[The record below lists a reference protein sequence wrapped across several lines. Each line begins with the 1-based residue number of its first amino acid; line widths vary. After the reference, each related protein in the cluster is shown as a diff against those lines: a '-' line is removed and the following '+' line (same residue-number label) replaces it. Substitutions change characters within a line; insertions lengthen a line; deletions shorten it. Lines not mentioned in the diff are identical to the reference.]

1 MGVPRTLAKGL
12 SKLKEAAEL
21 RKLGGTQAE
30 RMARAAEQGYDTS
43 KVWYHGTTQD
53 IARFDPA
60 KAKAEAG
67 AFFFTDN
74 TGLAAR
80 YAGSNP
86 GANIVPVYLKR
97 DMNLSGYPMPSDD
110 AIKAMSDD
118 EVGALIRDIDKWNE
132 SIIHKPT
139 YVENEMSRSSG
150 AGTIFRQLD
159 DPNYYSPLANTV
171 SDVAAV
177 TDPSAIRSVNADFN
191 PASRDSPN
199 LLAGIAGAMPY
210 AAGTAALLAGAT
222 GSQEAEAGPL
232 QSLGRAAPYLTSAAL
247 GGAAALQSGDAEAGK
262 LSAASDV
269 IEALVR
275 RAGDADIPEAA
286 YRGGHTAPINPDY
299 YAPLHDM
306 TQTYPDDIYS
316 AQGARYYGHGD
327 PQLDRESF
335 DVINRVRG
343 DENAPV
349 TMYRAVPGSA
359 PNEINPGDWVTPNL
373 EYARL
378 HGERWDDYKILKGE
392 TNAGRLRTEGNSPH
406 EFGYTGNATPA
417 LLGATAVGTGA
428 GMYAASDAEAGPL
441 DALGRAAP
449 YLATGALGAAMM
461 TPQDTQAYN
470 DYIRDEME
478 ARTAADRF
486 TQMRGSKAGYW
497 EARRQELLDMV
508 SGLGALAGEVADVAL
523 RSPTNQAIYGIAS
536 MNSDKIWHDA
546 DMPLRSLLA
555 GGGVIRDAAQG
566 QNLQTIGQ
574 NAQQIVNNPSDKTTY
589 RVGGA
594 VTDALSPYT
603 TPEAAAAA
611 GALVHGGIQIASPF

>member
-21 RKLGGTQAE
+21 RKLGGNQAE

-43 KVWYHGTTQD
+43 RVFYHGTGADVTE
-53 IARFDPA
+53 FDPLKMGKTDDGWFSKGFYFSPDA
-60 KAKAEAG
+60 KVA
-67 AFFFTDN
+67 N
-74 TGLAAR
+74 QYAAD
-80 YAGSNP
+80 GNP
-86 GANIVPVYLKR
+86 NVLPVYLRAQNPYDWRQEVGQGMRFGTMEERYAKTR
-97 DMNLSGYPMPSDD
+97 EIMDKGHDSVDVYDEIVQLGEGEKLSDD
-110 AIKAMSDD
+110 VWQAIVSRSLEMGNP
-118 EVGALIRDIDKWNE
+118 VLPRDL
-132 SIIHKPT
+132 
-139 YVENEMSRSSG
+139 VENG
-150 AGTIFRQLD
+150 LRQGMTSKGEFARYYGD
-159 DPNYYSPLANTV
+159 DLANKMPLTRTLRERV
-171 SDVAAV
+171 VF
-177 TDPSAIRSVNADFN
+177 DPSQVRSVNADFN
-191 PASRDSPN
+191 PANRDSPN

-232 QSLGRAAPYLTSAAL
+232 QTLGRAAPYLTSAAL

-262 LSAASDV
+262 
-269 IEALVR
+269 
-275 RAGDADIPEAA
+275 
-286 YRGGHTAPINPDY
+286 
-299 YAPLHDM
+299 
-306 TQTYPDDIYS
+306 
-316 AQGARYYGHGD
+316 
-327 PQLDRESF
+327 
-335 DVINRVRG
+335 
-343 DENAPV
+343 
-349 TMYRAVPGSA
+349 
-359 PNEINPGDWVTPNL
+359 
-373 EYARL
+373 
-378 HGERWDDYKILKGE
+378 
-392 TNAGRLRTEGNSPH
+392 
-406 EFGYTGNATPA
+406 
-417 LLGATAVGTGA
+417 
-428 GMYAASDAEAGPL
+428 L

-486 TQMRGSKAGYW
+486 AQMRGSKAGYW

-508 SGLGALAGEVADVAL
+508 SGMGALAGEVADVAL

-574 NAQQIVNNPSDKTTY
+574 NAQQIVNNPSDMTTY

-594 VTDALSPYT
+594 VADALSPYT